1 MKRSLTGLLA
11 LQMAVPVP
19 AAAHHGVAS
28 LGAAGLEGPGAPIET
43 SSSST
48 LPKGGVL
55 MYLKLD
61 YASFDKF
68 TPARDDEADYYAFWM
83 FGLGYGITQY
93 LSAYLFVPYNDKVA
107 ENNSYNT
114 SGFAD
119 ISLMGV
125 LGFKYDEKL
134 RLVPPNESL
143 DDLQDWHFTL
153 YGGLSLPTGDPNVR
167 DADGNIDPGMSLGFG
182 KPDFSVGITAS
193 KAISDP
199 LTFVAETSYIY
210 FEKYRYA
217 DDNLGQFGDEF
228 RLNSAL
234 CYRLLSRTE
243 AKMRLDANLEAN
255 YLRIGRDK
263 TNGVGE
269 SATGGDILYLV
280 PGVRVYW
287 KNLSVGMG
295 VKVPTLTDL
304 NEESDQ
310 QGSEGKEDYRF
321 IFTLSALL

>member
-1 MKRSLTGLLA
+1 MRGSVAGVIA
-11 LQMAVPVP
+11 LVLIASVP
-19 AAAHHGVAS
+19 ATAHHGVAS
-28 LGAAGLEGPGAPIET
+28 LGTAGLEGPGAPIET

-55 MYLKLD
+55 TYLKLD

-68 TPARDDEADYYAFWM
+68 TQARDDEADYYAFWM
-83 FGLGYGITQY
+83 FGLGYGITPY
-93 LSAYLFVPYNDKVA
+93 LSAYLFVPYNDKVV

-125 LGFKYDEKL
+125 VGFKYDEGL
-134 RLVPPNESL
+134 QLVPPTESL

-167 DADGNIDPGMSLGFG
+167 DADGNIDPGVSLGFG
-182 KPDFSVGITAS
+182 KPAFSVGLTATRP
-193 KAISDP
+193 ICDP

-210 FEKYRYA
+210 FEEYRYS
-217 DDNLGQFGDEF
+217 DGNLGQFGDEF
-228 RLNSAL
+228 RFNSAL
-234 CYRLLSRTE
+234 SYRLLSRAE
-243 AKMRLDANLEAN
+243 AKLRLDANLEAN
-255 YLRIGRDK
+255 YLRIGRDQ

-269 SATGGDILYLV
+269 LATGGDILYLV
-280 PGVRVYW
+280 PGLRVSW
-287 KNLSVGMG
+287 KNISVGMG